1 LLVQRYT
8 ILGIFIIIFT
18 LIFIFIIKVATNEDF
33 RNQVSDFLPFS
44 PNKGGKQP
52 PILLVILIIIGSMVL
67 AYFF

>member
-1 LLVQRYT
+1 MLVQRYT
-8 ILGIFIIIFT
+8 ILIVFIIIFT
-18 LIFIFIIKVATNEDF
+18 VIFVFIVRVATDEKF

>member
-1 LLVQRYT
+1 MLVQRYI
-8 ILGIFIIIFT
+8 ILGAFAIFFT
-18 LIFIFIIKVATNEDF
+18 IVFIFIVKVATSEKF

-52 PILLVILIIIGSMVL
+52 PILLVVLIIAGSMVL